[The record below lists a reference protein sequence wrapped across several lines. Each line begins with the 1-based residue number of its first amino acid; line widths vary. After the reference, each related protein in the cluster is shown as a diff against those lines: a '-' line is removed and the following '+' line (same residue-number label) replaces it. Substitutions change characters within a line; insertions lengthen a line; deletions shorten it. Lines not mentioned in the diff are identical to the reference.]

1 MRTVVYD
8 TETTGKEHNKDHRIV
23 EIALVELDNGVETGR
38 YFHTLINPERDI
50 PDEVVAIHGITN
62 AKVANAPR
70 FREVMDKIV
79 DFIRG
84 AVLVAHNAEFDEKFI
99 NMELERAKSEESFW
113 SIVAD
118 TKDTLDMSRRLWV
131 GKDPV
136 TQKNYKHKLDD
147 ILDRCGIDRTDR
159 VLHGALIDTQLLV
172 KAFVAMEQKIIE
184 QGPTLEDDIERSP
197 IVRVALTRELPAI
210 QISEEQL
217 QAHSAYFAPKSSSFK
232 P

>member
-1 MRTVVYD
+1 MRTVIYD
-8 TETTGKEHNKDHRIV
+8 TETTGKEYNKGHRIV
-23 EIALVELDNGVETGR
+23 EIAMVELEDGVETGR

-50 PDEVVAIHGITN
+50 PDEVVAVHGITN

-70 FREVMDKIV
+70 FREVMGEIV

-84 AVLVAHNAEFDEKFI
+84 AILVAHNSEFDEKFI
-99 NMELERAKSEESFW
+99 NMELELAKCEESFW
-113 SIVAD
+113 SIVSD

-131 GKDPV
+131 GKDPI

-147 ILDRCGIDRTDR
+147 ILDRCGIDRSER

-172 KAFVAMEQKIIE
+172 KAFLSMEQKIKE

-197 IVRVALTRELPAI
+197 IVRVAVTRELPII
-210 QISEEQL
+210 QISEDQM
-217 QAHSAYFAPKSSSFK
+217 QAHNAYFAPKSNSFK